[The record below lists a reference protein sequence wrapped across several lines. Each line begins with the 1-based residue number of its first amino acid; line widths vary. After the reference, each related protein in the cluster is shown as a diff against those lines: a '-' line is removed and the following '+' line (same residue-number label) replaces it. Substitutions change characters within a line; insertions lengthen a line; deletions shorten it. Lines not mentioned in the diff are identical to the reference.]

1 MKWYK
6 LMCVYRSFQ
15 QEARSVIFEDDAT
28 QQQADNVLRLRGV
41 VVADNEKMQLLCVKV
56 AS

>member
-6 LMCVYRSFQ
+6 FMYVYRSFQ

-28 QQQADNVLRLRGV
+28 QRQADNVLRLLVV
-41 VVADNEKMQLLCVKV
+41 VVADKEKMQLLCVIV